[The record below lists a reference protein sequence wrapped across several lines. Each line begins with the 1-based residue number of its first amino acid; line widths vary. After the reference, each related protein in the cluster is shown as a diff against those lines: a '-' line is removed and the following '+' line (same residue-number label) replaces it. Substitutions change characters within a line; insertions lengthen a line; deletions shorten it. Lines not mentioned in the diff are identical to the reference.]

1 MAILAQ
7 VWTTHFE
14 HVLEAVLRCLQNADE
29 KLRELGMACTKDML
43 RAQPQRF
50 RAFTEHV
57 LLRMLAAANDD
68 ARAVALGAEEAL
80 ELLLSI
86 SDTHRCMGVLVPVI
100 AKEGP
105 PTLQLAIRLQSKLIG
120 RFSQL
125 QLLSILP
132 QVLPPLFE
140 AFKNQ
145 NADVRKAV
153 VFCLVDMYMVRTTRP
168 RLSKSRRPTHRP
180 SPPLTQP
187 SLDTTGARRA
197 ADAAP
202 RRALD
207 VAAQARH
214 DLHQPHHQGARRP
227 ARAALIYGGWRSCR
241 FISVSRCSWRRGGN
255 RV

>member
-1 MAILAQ
+1 MQKMSLVAPSDAP
-7 VWTTHFE
+7 VWSSHFE

-153 VFCLVDMYMVRTTRP
+153 VFCLVDMYMVLGEQLTPHLAVLSTSQLKLVTIYINRTAKARAD
-168 RLSKSRRPTHRP
+168 RSDA
-180 SPPLTQP
+180 SPP
-187 SLDTTGARRA
+187 GAGA
-197 ADAAP
+197 
-202 RRALD
+202 
-207 VAAQARH
+207 VAMPTVQ
-214 DLHQPHHQGARRP
+214 
-227 ARAALIYGGWRSCR
+227 
-241 FISVSRCSWRRGGN
+241 
-255 RV
+255 

>member
-1 MAILAQ
+1 MNQPPRTAEAGGLGGGGSGGGGEDWMGLMPMLLRQLSGGATAAAQ
-7 VWTTHFE
+7 KEALLKMQKMSLVAPSDAPVWSSHFE

-153 VFCLVDMYMVRTTRP
+153 VFCLVDMYMVRHTRP
-168 RLSKSRRPTHRP
+168 LSNRGRPP
-180 SPPLTQP
+180 SSPPVPANPPTF
-187 SLDTTGARRA
+187 
-197 ADAAP
+197 P
-202 RRALD
+202 RYD
-207 VAAQARH
+207 
-214 DLHQPHHQGARRP
+214 
-227 ARAALIYGGWRSCR
+227 
-241 FISVSRCSWRRGGN
+241 RCSASS
-255 RV
+255 

>member
-1 MAILAQ
+1 
-7 VWTTHFE
+7 
-14 HVLEAVLRCLQNADE
+14 
-29 KLRELGMACTKDML
+29 
-43 RAQPQRF
+43 
-50 RAFTEHV
+50 
-57 LLRMLAAANDD
+57 MLAAANDD

-105 PTLQLAIRLQSKLIG
+105 PPLQLAIRLQSKLIG

-168 RLSKSRRPTHRP
+168 LSNRGRPP
-180 SPPLTQP
+180 QSPPVPANPPTF
-187 SLDTTGARRA
+187 
-197 ADAAP
+197 P
-202 RRALD
+202 RYD
-207 VAAQARH
+207 
-214 DLHQPHHQGARRP
+214 
-227 ARAALIYGGWRSCR
+227 
-241 FISVSRCSWRRGGN
+241 RCSASS
-255 RV
+255 